1 MNSGYIYQEQDLL
14 DLSLNIPDR
23 IQLILAGKNVTTVEK
38 VLKTSNIEL
47 MSFGLTDD
55 EVDALKTAVSSIVP
69 SATYMTALESSSIMA
84 PKWRHLT
91 FGCSALDRIT
101 RNGLPIRG
109 ITEIVG
115 ESGCGKSQICLTLAL
130 NVQLS
135 LADGG
140 LNRSAIY
147 ICTEDAF
154 PSKRL
159 VQIASFY
166 EKQYH
171 RTNWLDNIFVEY
183 CPESAVLMNCI
194 CNRLP
199 SFMAQQSIGLII
211 IDSIAGA
218 FRRDSDAIARADN
231 MRKLVFKLQ
240 ALADDYDC
248 AVVCVNQITA
258 SLHDKC
264 IPSLGLAW
272 SNLVSNQFKIRKL
285 QKQIT
290 KIESTILNTPV
301 TVRSMEI
308 GFSPELSNQFAEFI
322 ITERGICNV
331 PNN

>member
-101 RNGLPIRG
+101 RN
-109 ITEIVG
+109 
-115 ESGCGKSQICLTLAL
+115 GKSQICLTLAL